1 MGTGD
6 TLDQTKVGPGLQQGS
21 RPARMPFSAGT
32 GFVVAQIDR
41 AGRRSEITLDPR
53 GAVVETRVP
62 RRTVDGT
69 TEYAVTRYEYDQ
81 VGNRTK
87 AISPRGVATTD
98 DAVGRLAKVSAPPS
112 QGQTVRNDT
121 TYSYFDNG
129 WQKSSTD
136 MWGIST
142 SYDYDQLGNQTSRTV
157 TSAGGSSSRTMSWSY
172 FPDGALHTRSDDGV
186 PVGKAEVLVDNS
198 DSQNVTVT
206 GVWSNGTPGPGFVG
220 YDCATHAAGTG
231 SNTFTWRLYVPQAG
245 TYDVQIRYPTVAGA
259 ATDAR
264 FTVNHA
270 GGSTTTTVNQATGGG
285 TWVSLGSFS
294 FAEGNTHSVSLSD
307 QASGTVVADAVKLVR
322 NNSGDVD
329 TEAKDY
335 TYGYDANDNLTTIAD
350 NSSGALVDAYS
361 IGYTML
367 DQIASVEERKS
378 GVVKHSTQFSY
389 TENGNLASQVHDGKV
404 DTFEYDVRGLISKIT
419 NAESA
424 TDPQPKVTTY
434 TYTPLGQ
441 TQRQTKANGNTVD
454 YDYFFDGALQH
465 QLERRADGTPV
476 AEHTY
481 EYDLNDNRSK
491 DTSKLMNADN
501 HSAYLNRVLSYTYDP
516 RDRLATVTKTGD
528 GAGSETYVHDANN
541 NVISQ
546 TVNGVTTTAVYDR
559 DRLLSA
565 NRGGQSNTYNYDPF
579 GRLDTVT
586 VAGEIATRYVYDG
599 FDRVVEQ
606 RTRSGITRRTYDP
619 LDRTA
624 T

>member
-1 MGTGD
+1 MMLGT
-6 TLDQTKVGPGLQQGS
+6 TPRTRSSTPTT
-21 RPARMPFSAGT
+21 PSAGWRRSAPRRRRVRRSAT
-32 GFVVAQIDR
+32 TPHTATSTTAGRSPAPTCGASAPATTTTSWATRR
-41 AGRRSEITLDPR
+41 AGR
-53 GAVVETRVP
+53 
-62 RRTVDGT
+62 
-69 TEYAVTRYEYDQ
+69 
-81 VGNRTK
+81 
-87 AISPRGVATTD
+87 SPAR
-98 DAVGRLAKVSAPPS
+98 
-112 QGQTVRNDT
+112 
-121 TYSYFDNG
+121 
-129 WQKSSTD
+129 
-136 MWGIST
+136 
-142 SYDYDQLGNQTSRTV
+142 
-157 TSAGGSSSRTMSWSY
+157 AG
-172 FPDGALHTRSDDGV
+172 P
-186 PVGKAEVLVDNS
+186 
-198 DSQNVTVT
+198 
-206 GVWSNGTPGPGFVG
+206 
-220 YDCATHAAGTG
+220 
-231 SNTFTWRLYVPQAG
+231 
-245 TYDVQIRYPTVAGA
+245 YDVQIRYPTVAGA

-264 FTVNHA
+264 FTVSHA

-389 TENGNLASQVHDGKV
+389 NENGNLASQVHDGKV

-465 QLERRADGTPV
+465 QLERRADGTTV

-565 NRGGQSNTYNYDPF
+565 NRGGQSNTYNYD
-579 GRLDTVT
+579 
-586 VAGEIATRYVYDG
+586 
-599 FDRVVEQ
+599 
-606 RTRSGITRRTYDP
+606 
-619 LDRTA
+619 
-624 T
+624 

>member
-98 DAVGRLAKVSAPPS
+98 DADDFAQVTVFDQLNRVKEQIFPYDKDDARYNTPDKVINTYDAVGRLAKVSAPPS

-157 TSAGGSSSRTMSWSY
+157 TSA
-172 FPDGALHTRSDDGV
+172 
-186 PVGKAEVLVDNS
+186 
-198 DSQNVTVT
+198 
-206 GVWSNGTPGPGFVG
+206 WSNGTPGPGFVG

-270 GGSTTTTVNQATGGG
+270 GGSTT
-285 TWVSLGSFS
+285 
-294 FAEGNTHSVSLSD
+294 
-307 QASGTVVADAVKLVR
+307 
-322 NNSGDVD
+322 
-329 TEAKDY
+329 
-335 TYGYDANDNLTTIAD
+335 
-350 NSSGALVDAYS
+350 
-361 IGYTML
+361 
-367 DQIASVEERKS
+367 
-378 GVVKHSTQFSY
+378 
-389 TENGNLASQVHDGKV
+389 
-404 DTFEYDVRGLISKIT
+404 
-419 NAESA
+419 
-424 TDPQPKVTTY
+424 
-434 TYTPLGQ
+434 
-441 TQRQTKANGNTVD
+441 
-454 YDYFFDGALQH
+454 
-465 QLERRADGTPV
+465 
-476 AEHTY
+476 
-481 EYDLNDNRSK
+481 
-491 DTSKLMNADN
+491 
-501 HSAYLNRVLSYTYDP
+501 
-516 RDRLATVTKTGD
+516 
-528 GAGSETYVHDANN
+528 
-541 NVISQ
+541 
-546 TVNGVTTTAVYDR
+546 
-559 DRLLSA
+559 
-565 NRGGQSNTYNYDPF
+565 
-579 GRLDTVT
+579 
-586 VAGEIATRYVYDG
+586 
-599 FDRVVEQ
+599 
-606 RTRSGITRRTYDP
+606 
-619 LDRTA
+619 
-624 T
+624 

>member
-81 VGNRTK
+81 VGNRSK

-264 FTVNHA
+264 FTVSHA

-367 DQIASVEERKS
+367 DQIASVEER
-378 GVVKHSTQFSY
+378 
-389 TENGNLASQVHDGKV
+389 
-404 DTFEYDVRGLISKIT
+404 
-419 NAESA
+419 
-424 TDPQPKVTTY
+424 
-434 TYTPLGQ
+434 
-441 TQRQTKANGNTVD
+441 
-454 YDYFFDGALQH
+454 
-465 QLERRADGTPV
+465 
-476 AEHTY
+476 TY

>member
-98 DAVGRLAKVSAPPS
+98 DADDFAQVTVFDQLNRVKEQIFPYDKDDARYNTPDKVINTYDAVGRLAKVSAPPS

-136 MWGIST
+136 MW
-142 SYDYDQLGNQTSRTV
+142 
-157 TSAGGSSSRTMSWSY
+157 A
-172 FPDGALHTRSDDGV
+172 
-186 PVGKAEVLVDNS
+186 
-198 DSQNVTVT
+198 
-206 GVWSNGTPGPGFVG
+206 NGTPGPGFVG

-389 TENGNLASQVHDGKV
+389 NENGNLASQVHDGKV

-465 QLERRADGTPV
+465 QLERRADGTTV

-481 EYDLNDNRSK
+481 EYDLNDNRSNQVVTDGK
-491 DTSKLMNADN
+491 YWVPAARLARGTDRPSD
-501 HSAYLNRVLSYTYDP
+501 RV
-516 RDRLATVTKTGD
+516 RDRGDHQPDDLSAPTGAR
-528 GAGSETYVHDANN
+528 GLRA
-541 NVISQ
+541 Q
-546 TVNGVTTTAVYDR
+546 TVPDHEGRARPAGVRPHAG
-559 DRLLSA
+559 LLGH
-565 NRGGQSNTYNYDPF
+565 RGG
-579 GRLDTVT
+579 RLYPRPKPRGDHRLHQHDIL
-586 VAGEIATRYVYDG
+586 G
-599 FDRVVEQ
+599 
-606 RTRSGITRRTYDP
+606 P
-619 LDRTA
+619 
-624 T
+624 